1 MDLAFK
7 WPSGNEGV
15 LVSPG
20 LFFPET
26 VNFVLDSC
34 CALFILF
41 HLLMGSLL
49 DTVSI
54 H

>member
-1 MDLAFK
+1 
-7 WPSGNEGV
+7 
-15 LVSPG
+15 
-20 LFFPET
+20 
-26 VNFVLDSC
+26 VLDSC